1 MRVVAV
7 HLDTTFLIQALVPG
21 SDPDQLLRM
30 WLQEGRRLAMSSIAW
45 SEFLCGPLDLAD
57 RELAARI
64 VADRI
69 PYSAQDAES
78 AAELFNETGRRR
90 GSLIDCMIAA
100 VARGRSA
107 PLATL
112 NRNDFRRFESPGL
125 RFAP

>member
-1 MRVVAV
+1 MRAAAV
-7 HLDTTFLIQALVPG
+7 HLDTSFLIRALVPG

-30 WLQEGRRLAMSSIAW
+30 WLQEGRRLAMSSVAW
-45 SEFLCGPLDLAD
+45 TELLCGPLDVAG

-69 PYSAQDAES
+69 PYSERDAES

-100 VARGRSA
+100 VASRRGA

-112 NRNDFRRFESPGL
+112 NRNDFRRFESVGL
-125 RFAP
+125 RLAP